1 MAERN
6 RRLPNPLLMLAEA
19 RSVMEAAAL
28 IPAAPFL
35 LTAPKGDGHHVIVV
49 PPFGAGDAFATVL
62 RTYLG
67 TRGYVAHKW
76 ARREILGLHQLV
88 TVAVQRLREVC
99 AQANGNKVSLVGHSL
114 GGIYAREIARSAPE
128 MVRCVITVGS
138 PFAGDMKANY
148 VWPMYEAMTGTR
160 VDSIPTSFLEQ
171 MNEPPPVPSTAMFS
185 RTDGVASWW
194 CCVDDAHPESEN
206 IEVPGSHIG
215 LLHNP
220 LVFYVVADRLAQPE
234 GEWQPFQYTGLR
246 RLLYRSSDNGA

>member
-1 MAERN
+1 MAERS

-19 RSVMEAAAL
+19 RAVVEAATL
-28 IPAAPFL
+28 LPAAPLL
-35 LTAPKGDGHHVIVV
+35 LTAPKGDGHHVIVI
-49 PPFGAGDAFATVL
+49 PPFGAGDTFATVL
-62 RTYLG
+62 RAYLG

-76 ARREILGLHQLV
+76 ARREILGLHQLM
-88 TVAVQRLREVC
+88 TVAVSRLREVYTE
-99 AQANGNKVSLVGHSL
+99 AGGKVSLVGHSL

-128 MVRCVITVGS
+128 MVRSVITVGS

-148 VWPMYEAMTGTR
+148 VWPMYESMTGTR
-160 VDSIPTSFLEQ
+160 VDSIPTSFLQQ

-194 CCVDDAHPESEN
+194 CCVDDHHPRSEN

-220 LVFYVVADRLAQPE
+220 RVLYVIADRLAQPE
-234 GEWQPFQYTGLR
+234 GEWQPFQRTGLR
-246 RLLYRSSDNGA
+246 RLLYRAAENGA